1 MRFSRDDLFEVGEN
15 LALDGVELYLRRGGD
30 RIALGYLDY
39 SGGWVM
45 VTWYGAE
52 VIEKYDTLEVVKDAE
67 DHV

>member
-15 LALDGVELYLRRGGD
+15 LVLDGVELYLRRGGD

-39 SGGWVM
+39 SGGWVL
-45 VTWYGAE
+45 VTWCGAE

-67 DHV
+67 GHI